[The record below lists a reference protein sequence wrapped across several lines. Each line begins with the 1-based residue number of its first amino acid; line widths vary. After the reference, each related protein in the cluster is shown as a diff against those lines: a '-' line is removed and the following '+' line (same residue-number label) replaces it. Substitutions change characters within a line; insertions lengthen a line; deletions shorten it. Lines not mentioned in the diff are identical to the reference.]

1 MVELTL
7 LTLLNFVATD
17 FCSSR
22 LKGMDPLKSVLVAYS
37 KANDKY
43 GGSSVRRVIINS
55 PGLEAA
61 AIAIVVSKCPGQL

>member
-1 MVELTL
+1 MAELTL

-22 LKGMDPLKSVLVAYS
+22 LRGMDPLKSVLVAYS

-43 GGSSVRRVIINS
+43 GGSSVRQVVTNS
-55 PGLEAA
+55 PGIEAA

>member
-1 MVELTL
+1 MAELTL

-22 LKGMDPLKSVLVAYS
+22 LRGMDPLKSVLVAYS

-43 GGSSVRRVIINS
+43 GGSDVRRVVINS
-55 PGLEAA
+55 PGIEAA
-61 AIAIVVSKCPGQL
+61 AIALVVSKCPGQL

>member
-1 MVELTL
+1 MAELTL

-22 LKGMDPLKSVLVAYS
+22 VRGMDTLKAVLVAYS
-37 KANDKY
+37 KANDKF
-43 GGSSVRRVIINS
+43 GGSNVRRVITNS

-61 AIAIVVSKCPGQL
+61 AIAIAVSKCPGQL